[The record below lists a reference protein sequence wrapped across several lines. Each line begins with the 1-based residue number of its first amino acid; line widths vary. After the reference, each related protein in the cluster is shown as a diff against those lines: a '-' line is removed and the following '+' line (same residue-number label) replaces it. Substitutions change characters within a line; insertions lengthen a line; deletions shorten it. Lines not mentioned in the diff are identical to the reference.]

1 MAKFLRI
8 AVGGTVRT
16 YTAENIITTE
26 RLTATTTAITFNH
39 AQAAFDVLTLTHASD
54 ATTPKVVA
62 AVDNAIQ
69 LAHNNKS
76 RPDVFIT
83 VALPVAVST
92 AVFS

>member
-8 AVGGTVRT
+8 TVAGTVRT

-39 AQAAFDVLTLTHASD
+39 FPTGFKLLTLTHASD
-54 ATTPKVVA
+54 AATTKVVSII
-62 AVDNAIQ
+62 DDAIQ

-83 VALPVAVST
+83 VTLPVAVSG